1 MSDSYVY
8 VNFMS
13 VKDAQSGFDIL
24 CKAAA
29 DNNDF
34 LSYNNFKEI
43 VSGNIYACDPAYGWT
58 LEKFKTSQIK
68 PNYHMYVLEIPYP
81 EQY

>member
-1 MSDSYVY
+1 MDYIY

-13 VKDAQSGFDIL
+13 VNDAQNGFDIL
-24 CKAAA
+24 CQAAV

-34 LSYNNFKEI
+34 LSYNNFKNI
-43 VSGNIYACDPAYGWT
+43 VSEKIYACHPAYGWT
-58 LEKFKTSQIK
+58 LEKLKTSRIK
-68 PNYHMYVLEIPYP
+68 PNYHMYVLEMPYP